1 MVIRRFD
8 VAQNPNPRSRKSI
21 PYLVVLQ
28 SELLDAMETRVVAP
42 LARAKGMAGRSAE
55 RLNPVFE
62 IDGERLV
69 MLTQL
74 IGAAPLAA
82 LTRVAS
88 LEHERGRIVD
98 ALDFLF
104 SGI

>member
-8 VAQNPNPRSRKSI
+8 VVQNPNPRSRKAI

-28 SELLDAMETRVVAP
+28 SELLDAMDTRIVAP
-42 LARAKGMAGRSAE
+42 LARTKGVSGRGAE
-55 RLNPVFE
+55 RLNPLFE
-62 IDGERLV
+62 VDGERLV

-74 IGAAPLAA
+74 VGAAPLAA
-82 LTRVAS
+82 LTRVAT
-88 LEHERGRIVD
+88 LEHERGRVVD
-98 ALDFLF
+98 ALDLLF

>member
-8 VAQNPNPRSRKSI
+8 VAKNPSPRSRKAI
-21 PYLVVLQ
+21 PYVVVLQ
-28 SELLDAMETRVVAP
+28 SELLDAMDTRSVAP
-42 LARAKGMAGRSAE
+42 LARVKGSSGRGAE
-55 RLNPVFE
+55 RLNPVF
-62 IDGERLV
+62 DFNGEQLV

-74 IGAAPLAA
+74 LGAAPLAS
-82 LTRVAS
+82 LTRVGT

-98 ALDFLF
+98 ALDFHF

>member
-8 VAQNPNPRSRKSI
+8 VAQNPNPRSRKAI
-21 PYLVVLQ
+21 PYVVVLQ
-28 SELLDAMETRVVAP
+28 SELLDAMDTRTVAP
-42 LARAKGMAGRSAE
+42 LARAKGISGRGAD

-62 IDGERLV
+62 FDGERLV

-74 IGAAPLAA
+74 LGAAPLASLMRA
-82 LTRVAS
+82 GS